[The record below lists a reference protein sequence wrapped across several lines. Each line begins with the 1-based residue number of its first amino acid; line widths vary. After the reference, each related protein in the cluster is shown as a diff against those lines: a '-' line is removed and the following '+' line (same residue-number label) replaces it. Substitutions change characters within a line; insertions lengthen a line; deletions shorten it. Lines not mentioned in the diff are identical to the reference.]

1 MRTRNKGG
9 NMKGK
14 KKVRNEKLWKKAE
27 ELLLEKLY
35 QKLPASAIAGKL
47 KRTTVSVQKKA
58 RRMGLHK

>member
-1 MRTRNKGG
+1 
-9 NMKGK
+9 MKGK